1 MKTKHN
7 TFIRFWRKVF
17 QRSRLKHDP
26 LLSLNMSLFN
36 YTDGWSRTFAKEEY
50 GRGWA

>member
-7 TFIRFWRKVF
+7 TLITLWRKIF
-17 QRSRLKHDP
+17 RRSRSAHDP

-36 YTDGWSRTFAKEEY
+36 YTDGWSRTFARDKY
-50 GRGWA
+50 ARAWA